1 MKGDIAQEGLKAAP
15 PVAVSAS
22 VWMGGL
28 TLNEVVLLATLGYIG
43 LQAAYLIWK
52 WVREW
57 RRSRK

>member
-1 MKGDIAQEGLKAAP
+1 MKTDIAQESLKAAP

-22 VWMGGL
+22 VWMVGL
-28 TLNEVVLLATLGYIG
+28 SLNEVVLLATLGYIG

-52 WVREW
+52 WYREW